1 MVNRNQALVLHRR
14 TRMASPALL
23 HCREIE
29 LAVEQDGRH
38 VTLSRYVELY
48 GDKDSAWCSVQHHRI
63 PLASMIRWMIS
74 HGERTA
80 GVPDEPPAA

>member
-1 MVNRNQALVLHRR
+1 MMSDQQALVLHRR
-14 TRMASPALL
+14 TRMTSPVSL

-29 LAVEQDGRH
+29 LSVGEDGRH

-48 GDKDSAWCSVQHHRI
+48 GDESSAWCSVQHHRV

-74 HGERTA
+74 HGERTE
-80 GVPDEPPAA
+80 V